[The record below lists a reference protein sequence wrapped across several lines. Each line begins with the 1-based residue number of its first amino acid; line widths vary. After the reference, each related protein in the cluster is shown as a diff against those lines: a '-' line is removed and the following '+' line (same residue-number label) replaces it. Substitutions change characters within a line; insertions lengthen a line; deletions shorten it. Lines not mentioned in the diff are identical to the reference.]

1 MANNVHFHVTFDIDE
16 KESKLLQ
23 FLMENISSKTTH
35 GWLEYEIEKLPIYPT
50 EYDEEGWY
58 NWGIENIGA
67 KWCHVEEY
75 HEDYF
80 SGYSAWSPPIPFVKH
95 LVQYIHNELGTKPT
109 ATMTYED
116 EFRNFM
122 GKQYYG
128 VEYDS
133 EASMAGEVSNLYNAY
148 EEDCIE
154 TDGTELMEQFD
165 ELYPSLNSSDNDFEW
180 HEEHEV
186 DGETIYPYEV
196 MDELAD
202 QFWER
207 A

>member
-116 EFRNFM
+116 EFRNFV
-122 GKQYYG
+122 GKTTYFMSDGECYDDTDEIDGEELNEVMLTAYG
-128 VEYDS
+128 KEESWFASDGFDWWEEY
-133 EASMAGEVSNLYNAY
+133 ELVAGSYKGEKWEPQTY
-148 EEDCIE
+148 C
-154 TDGTELMEQFD
+154 D
-165 ELYPSLNSSDNDFEW
+165 ELVYSFFDKGTLE
-180 HEEHEV
+180 
-186 DGETIYPYEV
+186 I
-196 MDELAD
+196 L
-202 QFWER
+202 
-207 A
+207 